1 MKGRVDL
8 FVALRSQRPTMAVSS
23 FLTFVLAALCIASS
37 VSANYTFDL
46 FEGTALQ
53 DEVANKSPS
62 ELDYTTGGGVPC
74 VAVIFS
80 LGLTV

>member
-1 MKGRVDL
+1 MI
-8 FVALRSQRPTMAVSS
+8 APS
-23 FLTFVLAALCIASS
+23 FSRYVLAGLCFASA

-74 VAVIFS
+74 VCIVIF
-80 LGLTV
+80 LLMLC